1 MVLRILGGSGAVG
14 NSGMSLHNTLNCVF
28 TLNWKCWPSN
38 TRIDERREVE
48 DMKGQELE
56 DMEGQEQE
64 GREPEEEEDLEQ
76 EVHGVEVHGVEVHGV
91 EAQVVEG
98 PEEARVEIIPC
109 LSVSARDKCPTGLRG
124 RVQQR
129 KTQQRKMPLS
139 GAQGKVHQRISQA

>member
-1 MVLRILGGSGAVG
+1 MG
-14 NSGMSLHNTLNCVF
+14 GMS
-28 TLNWKCWPSN
+28 
-38 TRIDERREVE
+38 REVE
-48 DMKGQELE
+48 EELE

-76 EVHGVEVHGVEVHGV
+76 EVHGVEVHGV

-139 GAQGKVHQRISQA
+139 GAQGKFSQA